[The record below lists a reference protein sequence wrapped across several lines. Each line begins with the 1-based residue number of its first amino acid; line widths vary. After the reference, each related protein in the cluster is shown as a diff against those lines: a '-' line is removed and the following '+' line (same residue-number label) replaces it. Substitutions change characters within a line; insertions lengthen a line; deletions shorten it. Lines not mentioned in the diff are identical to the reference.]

1 MSTTILPQRVVVQP
15 RRSIATFDMMVV
27 LSESATDTLEI
38 TRHPVQDGSSITD
51 HAFVQPKTLE
61 MEIVFANTDARTL
74 KETYQK
80 LIELQ
85 ASAVPF
91 DVVTG
96 KRAYK
101 NMLISS
107 ISNTTDADTENV
119 LSLGLS
125 LQEIRIVQVE
135 VAVVP
140 PRSRQ
145 AQPAKTSG
153 TQNSGAKS
161 AQEEVKPQR
170 RQSILAS
177 IAGGF

>member
-1 MSTTILPQRVVVQP
+1 MSTFTLPQRVVVQP

-27 LSESATDTLEI
+27 LRESGTDTLEI

-51 HAFVQPKTLE
+51 HAFVQPKQLE
-61 MEIVFANTDARTL
+61 MEVVFGNTEARTI

-80 LIELQ
+80 LLDLQ
-85 ASAVPF
+85 ASALPF

-101 NMLISS
+101 NMLFAS
-107 ISNTTDADTENV
+107 ISNTTDSENENV
-119 LSLGLS
+119 LSLSFS

-153 TQNSGAKS
+153 TQNSGTKS
-161 AQEEVKPQR
+161 AQEEIKPQR
-170 RQSILAS
+170 RQSILSS